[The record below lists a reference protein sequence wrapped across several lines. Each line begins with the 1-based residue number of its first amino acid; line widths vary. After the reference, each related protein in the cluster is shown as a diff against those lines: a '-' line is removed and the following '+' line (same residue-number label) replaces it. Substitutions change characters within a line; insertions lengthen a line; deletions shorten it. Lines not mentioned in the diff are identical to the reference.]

1 MRLCRLLCRQLC
13 RPLCWRV
20 LSVHCRCQLAWSAGS
35 ASSWRGRAAA
45 ALPGTQPKLRRS
57 GLARVPSFPATP
69 PLSPRLFAA
78 LVFFKLAHTH
88 THIYIYIIP
97 FFRSDF
103 AAEAPPKTVA
113 CRDVP
118 QRAATC
124 RGVCPERCFR
134 TCRGQ
139 VCLTTCRGTL
149 FLGVPVERAATC
161 RDVPRRAACFLQ
173 SSPFAEK
180 S

>member
-35 ASSWRGRAAA
+35 ASPWRGRAAA

-78 LVFFKLAHTH
+78 LVCFKLAHTH
-88 THIYIYIIP
+88 IYIYNPI
-97 FFRSDF
+97 FSVGFCCRSP
-103 AAEAPPKTVA
+103 AENSS
-113 CRDVP
+113 VP
-118 QRAATC
+118 R
-124 RGVCPERCFR
+124 
-134 TCRGQ
+134 
-139 VCLTTCRGTL
+139 
-149 FLGVPVERAATC
+149 RAATC
-161 RDVPRRAACFLQ
+161 RDVPRRAAA
-173 SSPFAEK
+173 FARSVVLGRAAAK
-180 S
+180 FA